1 MKKFIVNDASTDVQ
15 LHPENLKLFIKKDEK
30 DSFLRLSLP
39 IIITFWFPF
48 MASFSSLRPN
58 HGNEGNMGVFSR
70 NVTNMSSY
78 PYLEY
83 QGLNHTER
91 VILEFNISKI
101 YNNSKKYKHELEEPE
116 DNPIQETSPEEEL
129 FWKILGYSTFV
140 CERQLQDIY
149 LENKQEEVQTGGAHL
164 VPSGLTN
171 ITHRLESDGTKY
183 NYAAASKG
191 AKVVAHDKE
200 AKGASSILEEDH
212 DMYLRNPCSV
222 ANKFVVVELAEE
234 TLVDAIK
241 IANFE
246 HHSSNFKQF
255 ELSGSLVFPTETWYE
270 LGTFVAENVKH
281 SQYFKLPEPKWVRY
295 IMLRLVTHYGSEFYC
310 TLSVFEVYGVDAIE
324 KMLEDLIMASGES
337 TDKKLSNPNQTVFS
351 EYSGFKKISGE
362 FDRKIEGND
371 DASKKPVMVTKVPET
386 VTKGNG
392 RIHGDAVLK
401 ILMQKVRLLEDTIS
415 MLEDNINELNK
426 LQGDVFLQLKKE
438 IVKYSGLVEQTR
450 LEIKDL
456 GPWKET
462 MEMEFTDLEPWKAS
476 VSFRL
481 ESIVKENIMLR
492 QDIEKIGKDEE
503 RLDKT
508 EYCLLSV
515 SFCVTVVV
523 AIKIL
528 WDITSN
534 ASVDSKKSKRVWR
547 RLLVFTSGIFMA
559 AITLTFF

>member
-15 LHPENLKLFIKKDEK
+15 LHPENLKLFIKKGEK

-48 MASFSSLRPN
+48 MVSFSASRPN

-78 PYLEY
+78 PYLEN

-91 VILEFNISKI
+91 VILGFNISKI
-101 YNNSKKYKHELEEPE
+101 YSSSNKYKHELEEPE

-129 FWKILGYSTFV
+129 FWKILGCSTFV

-164 VPSGLTN
+164 VPSGLIN

-200 AKGASSILEEDH
+200 AKGASSILDEDH

-222 ANKFVVVELAEE
+222 ANKFVVIELAEE
-234 TLVDAIK
+234 TLVDAIR

-270 LGTFVAENVKH
+270 LGTFVADNVKH

-310 TLSVFEVYGVDAIE
+310 TLSVFEAYGVDAIE

-337 TDKKLSNPNQTVFS
+337 TDRKLSNPNQTVFS
-351 EYSGFKKISGE
+351 EYNGFKKISGE

-401 ILMQKVRLLEDTIS
+401 ILMQK
-415 MLEDNINELNK
+415 
-426 LQGDVFLQLKKE
+426 
-438 IVKYSGLVEQTR
+438 
-450 LEIKDL
+450 
-456 GPWKET
+456 
-462 MEMEFTDLEPWKAS
+462 EMEFTDLEPWKAS